1 MGMHFESIYDYRNGV
16 WRDLALSL
24 AHVVLEV
31 TNCLVAPFLSFLNVM
46 TWRHLVLSFADFCLS
61 IYLQY
66 VFI

>member
-31 TNCLVAPFLSFLNVM
+31 TNCLVAPFLSFLNM
-46 TWRHLVLSFADFCLS
+46 MLALSLADFCLS
-61 IYLQY
+61 VHLQY

>member
-16 WRDLALSL
+16 WCDLALSL
-24 AHVVLEV
+24 ADVVLEV

-46 TWRHLVLSFADFCLS
+46 IWRHLVLSFADFCLS